1 MNQRDPQW
9 DYPGPYILNMRVEP
23 ENIDG
28 LYHTNNAVYVDWCQ
42 KAAWA
47 HSVALGLDL
56 ERYRELDRAMVITH
70 SEFDYLQA
78 SREGDEVTVGTWIVD
93 WDERVT
99 MERRFQVI
107 RPADGVTLLRAMM
120 RFACVELSSGR
131 PRRLPQAFIDGYGP
145 SVLGKMASEGGSRAP
160 G

>member
-1 MNQRDPQW
+1 MNSADPPW
-9 DYPGPYILNMRVEP
+9 DYPEPHILKTRVEP

-42 KAAWA
+42 KVAWA

-56 ERYRELDRAMVITH
+56 ERYRELDRAMVIIR

-78 SREGDEVTVGTWIVD
+78 SREGDEVVVGTWIVE
-93 WDERVT
+93 WDARLT
-99 MERRFQVI
+99 MMRRFQVI
-107 RPADGVTLLRAMM
+107 RPADGATLLRAIM

-131 PRRLPQAFIDGYGP
+131 ARRLPQAFIDGYGP
-145 SVLGKMASEGGSRAP
+145 AVLGKMA
-160 G
+160 

>member
-1 MNQRDPQW
+1 MSGDDPLW
-9 DYPGPYILNMRVEP
+9 DYPGPHILGMRVEP
-23 ENIDG
+23 DDIDG

-70 SEFDYLQA
+70 SEFDYLRA
-78 SREGDEVTVGTWIVD
+78 SREGDEVTVGTWIVE
-93 WDERVT
+93 WDGRLT
-99 MERRFQVI
+99 MTRRFQVI
-107 RPADGVTLLRAMM
+107 RSSDGVTLLRAMM
-120 RFACVELSSGR
+120 RFACVELSSGK

-145 SVLGKMASEGGSRAP
+145 AVLGNSAI
-160 G
+160 